1 MSRSGS
7 VLERETVLWLTLF
20 MGLALIGGGIW
31 LVYLDPA
38 GGMVINLFGASF
50 RFSNVGNV
58 GIFVGQSSWD
68 LLLYGAAEAE
78 SGEPENTGMAPT
90 RPSPSV
96 TQERVRCLGVS
107 CYPQAVNIS
116 PLAIAK
122 SGRRTRPRL
131 SAHTHKSSP
140 AGARQ

>member
-31 LVYLDPA
+31 LIYLDPA

-50 RFSNVGNV
+50 QFSSVGNV

-78 SGEPENTGMAPT
+78 TGETENTGMAPT
-90 RPSPSV
+90 RPHDHRS
-96 TQERVRCLGVS
+96 R
-107 CYPQAVNIS
+107 
-116 PLAIAK
+116 K
-122 SGRRTRPRL
+122 SGCPAWASAAIIRR
-131 SAHTHKSSP
+131 
-140 AGARQ
+140 